1 MSDRSYVIDK
11 MISAKRIAARIET
24 LAREIEE
31 LVIGDDADRI
41 ELLDHRALKAG
52 DLVEITGRLYTGR
65 DAVQVI
71 ANGGD
76 PAKVHLSEVMTAK
89 PDTIEP
95 ERKAIDALHMMCD
108 GGYRHLPVVVD
119 GKVVGIVSRSDFKGL
134 ELDQFEDEQSLWERI
149 C

>member
-1 MSDRSYVIDK
+1 MTNRNISFIVKDQNPLTLRPSDTVQAACRSMYERKVG
-11 MISAKRIAARIET
+11 AV
-24 LAREIEE
+24 
-31 LVIGDDADRI
+31 LVTDTHA
-41 ELLDHRALKAG
+41 HLKG
-52 DLVEITGRLYTGR
+52 IFTGR
-65 DAVQVI
+65 DAVHVI

-76 PAKVHLSEVMTAK
+76 PAKVHLSTVMTAG
-89 PDTIEP
+89 PDTITP
-95 ERKAIDALHMMCD
+95 DRKAIDALHMMCD

>member
-1 MSDRSYVIDK
+1 MTNRPMGEIVRHQK
-11 MISAKRIAARIET
+11 PVTMAPTAT
-24 LAREIEE
+24 VREACRRMHE
-31 LVIGDDADRI
+31 DRI
-41 ELLDHRALKAG
+41 GAI
-52 DLVEITGRLYTGR
+52 LVTEEGKGLVGIFTGR

-134 ELDQFEDEQSLWERI
+134 ELDHFEDDQNLWERI
-149 C
+149 G